1 MKCDITSSYP
11 CANSI
16 ELYYWFL
23 HKMTSRTIP
32 CEVVL
37 YYFRHPLQLTV
48 RVCARLSTRL
58 IYSCSLEKLQTSY
71 GATSITSPFKSRN
84 KKTQL
89 FLKIIG
95 HTFFFF
101 IEKII
106 QAATITLFLMLQSR
120 SQNTIQ
126 STTC

>member
-1 MKCDITSSYP
+1 MRQFYRAILLVSEQDYVKNNTVRGSALLFP
-11 CANSI
+11 PSI
-16 ELYYWFL
+16 A
-23 HKMTSRTIP
+23 
-32 CEVVL
+32 
-37 YYFRHPLQLTV
+37 TV
-48 RVCARLSTRL
+48 RVCDRLSTRL
-58 IYSCSLEKLQTSY
+58 IYTCSLEKLQTSY

-106 QAATITLFLMLQSR
+106 QAATLTLFLMLQSR